1 MPCCPARRAGRPED
15 DGLAAQMRSAGR
27 SDNLLFSHE
36 AEPSGRLDTWLL
48 PRFQHEF
55 VIDNVSQPTVLSFEQ
70 QLAWHDLLTAEFLI
84 IIGLLACAFV
94 TVPALSL
101 RHFRPSNAAPR
112 AGTFSLPG
120 DA

>member
-1 MPCCPARRAGRPED
+1 
-15 DGLAAQMRSAGR
+15 MRSAGR

-101 RHFRPSNAAPR
+101 RHFRAVERGAASWNVQPTWR
-112 AGTFSLPG
+112 RMTC
-120 DA
+120 